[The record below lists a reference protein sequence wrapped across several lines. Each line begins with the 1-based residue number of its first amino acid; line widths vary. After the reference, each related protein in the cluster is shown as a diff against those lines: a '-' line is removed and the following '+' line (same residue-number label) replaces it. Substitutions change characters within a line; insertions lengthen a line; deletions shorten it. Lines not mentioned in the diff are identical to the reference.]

1 MGPPERRSVDDVT
14 RTRAVRGSSS
24 QSRPTGLT
32 LIGIMHV
39 MVGAGVHEASLSV
52 MVARR
57 AR

>member
-1 MGPPERRSVDDVT
+1 MQRAKPPETTST
-14 RTRAVRGSSS
+14 PSESPRGSTAELLPTK
-24 QSRPTGLT
+24 RPV
-32 LIGIMHV
+32 IGIMHV

>member
-32 LIGIMHV
+32 LIGRYGRI
-39 MVGAGVHEASLSV
+39 
-52 MVARR
+52 RR
-57 AR
+57 DSGLPSGTRDS